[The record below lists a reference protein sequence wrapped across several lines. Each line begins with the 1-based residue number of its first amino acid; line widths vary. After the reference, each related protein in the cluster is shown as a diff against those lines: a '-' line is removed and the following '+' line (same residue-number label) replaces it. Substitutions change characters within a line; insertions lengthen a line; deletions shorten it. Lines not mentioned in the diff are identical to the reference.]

1 MNDASPSAGLGD
13 PPSSPSSFPSL
24 LRPAPSAFRP
34 AMPPIVAVSPADDG
48 GDGSNPALPANT
60 AAGGSSST
68 SPLHS
73 NVRARDK
80 LTTKK
85 SEWLDHMLRNLDI
98 VTYCH
103 FSYLYFL
110 DISFIRFLIRAIVQI
125 NLFAQRPPN
134 FPTPQ
139 RSQKRSAVV
148 SIFGSTLICFLFHL
162 FSEPPSGS
170 EMSGGY
176 LHGGMVIDFVGQEG
190 PISRFRLMFL
200 DFIILALQL
209 VMLTVKVSKQ
219 DLLDNSGPNRV
230 IPAQDIDSEERG
242 VNAAA
247 VEEADTDDN
256 SDFGTS
262 NNDDTDNE
270 GLRRRRSAADV
281 NTYSGEIIIAD
292 LRVVETVRSQWN
304 SNSSNNNQIGQSA
317 SAAVAANLANARLRM
332 LFRR

>member
-24 LRPAPSAFRP
+24 LRPAPSALRTT
-34 AMPPIVAVSPADDG
+34 MPPVAGVSPADDG
-48 GDGSNPALPANT
+48 SDGVAPTTNT
-60 AAGGSSST
+60 AAAGSSST

-139 RSQKRSAVV
+139 RTQKRSAVV

-162 FSEPPSGS
+162 FSEPPSAS
-170 EMSGGY
+170 ETSGGY

-190 PISRFRLMFL
+190 PISRFRLILL
-200 DFIILALQL
+200 DVIILLLQL

-219 DLLDNSGPNRV
+219 DLLDNSGLTRI
-230 IPAQDIDSEERG
+230 IPRQDLDSEERG

-247 VEEADTDDN
+247 VEDSDTDDD
-256 SDFGTS
+256 SDLGASHT
-262 NNDDTDNE
+262 DDADNE
-270 GLRRRRSAADV
+270 GLRRRRRSAADV

-304 SNSSNNNQIGQSA
+304 SNNNNNQIGQSA

>member
-1 MNDASPSAGLGD
+1 MPAGSPDDDTNATASSA
-13 PPSSPSSFPSL
+13 
-24 LRPAPSAFRP
+24 
-34 AMPPIVAVSPADDG
+34 
-48 GDGSNPALPANT
+48 
-60 AAGGSSST
+60 
-68 SPLHS
+68 LHS
-73 NVRARDK
+73 TVRARDQ

-139 RSQKRSAVV
+139 RTQKRSAVV

-162 FSEPPSGS
+162 FSEPPSAS
-170 EMSGGY
+170 EATGGY

-190 PISRFRLMFL
+190 PISRLRLIFL
-200 DFIILALQL
+200 DLAILVLQL
-209 VMLTVKVSKQ
+209 IMLTVKVSKQ
-219 DLLDNSGPNRV
+219 DLLENSAPGRTA
-230 IPAQDIDSEERG
+230 PAQDIDDEERG
-242 VNAAA
+242 MTAG
-247 VEEADTDDN
+247 EEIETDDD
-256 SDFGTS
+256 SDFGPS
-262 NNDDTDNE
+262 ADDPENE
-270 GLRRRRSAADV
+270 GFRRRRQSPDV
-281 NTYSGEIIIAD
+281 NLYSGEIIIAD

-304 SNSSNNNQIGQSA
+304 SNNSNNQLGQSA
-317 SAAVAANLANARLRM
+317 SAAMAANLANARLRM